1 MMMLAVTVL
10 LLALCQLNKASSS
23 IVGMKDCPET
33 CHCKTDF
40 SLVGKEL
47 AVTNCSVDP
56 IAKLPDLLISR
67 QDLRKL
73 SITSSHL
80 SGIPR
85 MICNLT
91 ELSDLYLQNNEI
103 EEIPWECLKR
113 LTELSTI
120 DLSSNRL
127 KILKN
132 NSLYEFK
139 SLFTLNLSNNAI
151 SMIELDV
158 FLQSKRIPNL
168 YDMDLSKNELRTLD
182 SWPSQFRFL
191 DFSSNYISALTNQV
205 GAHKI
210 PCQDISDNFINLSG
224 NLITHF
230 KDIFDNWAFNYT
242 SSKEL
247 YKCIVN
253 IVVAGNPYI
262 CDCTDY
268 DFYAHIQ
275 HSRTL
280 FMFGLTCDLPVNLR
294 GKDITSIPLDKFI
307 KLYFLTDSK
316 CYVEFIF

>member
-10 LLALCQLNKASSS
+10 LLALCQPNKASSS
-23 IVGMKDCPET
+23 IVGVKDCPET

-56 IAKLPDLLISR
+56 IAKLPDLLNSHRDIV
-67 QDLRKL
+67 LL

-80 SGIPR
+80 SGIPC
-85 MICNLT
+85 MIGNLT

-127 KILKN
+127 KILRN

-151 SMIELDV
+151 RIIELDV

-168 YDMDLSKNELRTLD
+168 YEVDLSKNELRTLD
-182 SWPSQFRFL
+182 SWPSQFDFL
-191 DFSSNYISALTNQV
+191 DFSDNYISTLTNQV
-205 GAHKI
+205 GAHRI
-210 PCQDISDNFINLSG
+210 PCKQTDVIDLSG

-230 KDIFDNWAFNYT
+230 KDIFDNWAFDYT
-242 SSKEL
+242 STKEL
-247 YKCIVN
+247 YLCLVTIFVLK
-253 IVVAGNPYI
+253 NPFI
-262 CDCTDY
+262 CDC
-268 DFYAHIQ
+268 I
-275 HSRTL
+275 
-280 FMFGLTCDLPVNLR
+280 DLPFYEQ
-294 GKDITSIPLDKFI
+294 IH
-307 KLYFLTDSK
+307 
-316 CYVEFIF
+316 